1 MDVDLLARMPPDAAS
16 RLPEQLGPDWYADAE
31 AIRRALSL
39 ERPFNVIHKPSGE
52 KFDLFPALIE
62 FHESELQRAS
72 PTAVRLGGEVLHLPV
87 ASVEDMILAKLQWYR
102 KGGEVSERQ
111 WTDVLSLIRVNQAVD
126 LSYVHAWAERL
137 GIRDLLHRALL
148 EAAAD

>member
-1 MDVDLLARMPPDAAS
+1 MDDVASALRALTDALDRLNMRYLIGGSIASSARGTPRATMDVDLLARMPPDAAS

-72 PTAVRLGGEVLHLPV
+72 PTAVRLGGEVLHRHDRDWR
-87 ASVEDMILAKLQWYR
+87 ER
-102 KGGEVSERQ
+102 RRGGRGGD
-111 WTDVLSLIRVNQAVD
+111 TPR
-126 LSYVHAWAERL
+126 RC
-137 GIRDLLHRALL
+137 GRRC
-148 EAAAD
+148 